1 MGLFSFLKKAGASA
15 LSKKEAVKVEKTDEI
30 KKLEAKLLNTQKTV
44 LLQQIVTGLG
54 VKGKDLK
61 VKLNGDK
68 GKVTVSG
75 QVGSNEDREKIILAL
90 GNVSG
95 IAAVDDRLIVKKKTP
110 EAVFYTVQKG
120 DTLGKIAKSQ
130 MGKASLYKE
139 IFKANQP
146 MLKSPDKIFPGQVL
160 RIPAAKK

>member
-15 LSKKEAVKVEKTDEI
+15 LSKKEIAKVEKTDEI
-30 KKLEAKLLNTQKTV
+30 KKLEQKLADKQKTLV
-44 LLQQIVTGLG
+44 LEGIVTSMGI
-54 VKGKDLK
+54 KIKDLGIK
-61 VKLNGDK
+61 F
-68 GKVTVSG
+68 SG
-75 QVGSNEDREKIILAL
+75 EKATISGTVGSNEEREKLILVL

-95 IAAVDDRLIVKKKTP
+95 VAKVDDRMTVKKKSP
-110 EAVFYTVQKG
+110 EAIFYTVKKG

-146 MLKSPDKIFPGQVL
+146 MLKSPDKIYPGQQL
-160 RIPAAKK
+160 RIPAQK

>member
-15 LSKKEAVKVEKTDEI
+15 LTKKEVAKVEKTDEI
-30 KKLEAKLLNTQKTV
+30 KKLEEKLMNKQKQLV
-44 LLQQIVTGLG
+44 LEGIVGSLG
-54 VKGKDLK
+54 VKVKDLN
-61 VKLNGDK
+61 VKFGGEK
-68 GKVTVSG
+68 ATVSG
-75 QVGSNEDREKIILAL
+75 SVGSNAEREKIILAL

-95 IAAVDDRLIVKKKTP
+95 VAKVDDRLIVKKKTP

-120 DTLGKIAKSQ
+120 DTLGKIAKAT

-146 MLKSPDKIFPGQVL
+146 MLKSADKIFPGQVL
-160 RIPAAKK
+160 RIPTTKK